1 MNLPDNL
8 LSFSWYAGGWLLFVL
23 LLAVAVWRAPWSR
36 LADSGSL
43 NLWLGNCVILMLM
56 WSMKAGVQ
64 PGLNFHLLG
73 AMLMTLEF
81 GPALAFLGM
90 AVVLAGVTLNG
101 AVGWQGFGL
110 NALLMGAVP
119 VACSYLIWWLGNR
132 FLPKN
137 LFVFIFANGFFG
149 SGLAML
155 ATGIVSSLL
164 LGAAGIYPLA
174 VLAENYLPY
183 FVLLGFSEAWI
194 AGMVLTLMVVYR
206 PAWISTFDEARY
218 LAKRS

>member
-1 MNLPDNL
+1 MPP
-8 LSFSWYAGGWLLFVL
+8 AGCSLHCCWAWPFGG
-23 LLAVAVWRAPWSR
+23 RR
-36 LADSGSL
+36 GGADSL
-43 NLWLGNCVILMLM
+43 NLWLGNCVVLVLM

-81 GPALAFLGM
+81 GPALALLGM
-90 AVVLAGVTLNG
+90 VVVLTGVTLNG

-119 VACSYLIWWLGNR
+119 VACSYLTWWFGNR
-132 FLPKN
+132 CLPKN

-149 SGLAML
+149 AGLSVL
-155 ATGIVSSLL
+155 ATGIAASLL
-164 LGAAGIYPLA
+164 LGAADIYPLA

-183 FVLLGFSEAWI
+183 FVLLGFSEAWL
-194 AGMVLTLMVVYR
+194 AGMVLTLMLVYR
-206 PAWISTFDEARY
+206 LAWISTFDEARY
-218 LAKRS
+218 LA